1 MNINTIISVGE
12 FFDKITILEIK
23 KKKIH
28 NQEKLI
34 NVNNELT
41 ELRNIEQTYNL
52 KSFQLN
58 NLIKKLYNVNLELW
72 NIEDKIRVLEK
83 SKSFDSEFIQL
94 ARSVYITNDLRANL
108 KKEINIKSKSN
119 LIEEKS
125 YEKY

>member
-28 NQEKLI
+28 DQEKLT

-52 KSFQLN
+52 ENFQLN

-72 NIEDKIRVLEK
+72 DIEDKIRILEK

-94 ARSVYITNDLRANL
+94 ARSVYIKNDLRANL

>member
-28 NQEKLI
+28 DKEKLS

-52 KSFQLN
+52 ENFQLN

-72 NIEDKIRVLEK
+72 DIEDKIRILEK

-94 ARSVYITNDLRANL
+94 ARSVYFKNDLRANL

>member
-1 MNINTIISVGE
+1 
-12 FFDKITILEIK
+12 
-23 KKKIH
+23 
-28 NQEKLI
+28 
-34 NVNNELT
+34 LT

>member
-28 NQEKLI
+28 DQEKLT

-52 KSFQLN
+52 ENFQLN

-72 NIEDKIRVLEK
+72 DIEDKIRILEK

-94 ARSVYITNDLRANL
+94 ARSVYFKNDLRANL

>member
-52 KSFQLN
+52 ENFQLN

-72 NIEDKIRVLEK
+72 DIEDKIRILEK

-94 ARSVYITNDLRANL
+94 ARSVYLKNDLRANL

>member
-28 NQEKLI
+28 DQEKLT

-52 KSFQLN
+52 ENFQLN
-58 NLIKKLYNVNLELW
+58 NLIKKLYNVNLELRD
-72 NIEDKIRVLEK
+72 IEDKIRILEK

-94 ARSVYITNDLRANL
+94 ARSVYFKNDLRANL

>member
-1 MNINTIISVGE
+1 M
-12 FFDKITILEIK
+12 
-23 KKKIH
+23 
-28 NQEKLI
+28 
-34 NVNNELT
+34 T

-52 KSFQLN
+52 ENFQLN

-72 NIEDKIRVLEK
+72 DIEDKIRILEK

-94 ARSVYITNDLRANL
+94 ARSVYLKNDLRANL

>member
-12 FFDKITILEIK
+12 FFDKINILEIK

-28 NQEKLI
+28 DKEKLS

-58 NLIKKLYNVNLELW
+58 KLIKKLYNVNLELW

>member
-28 NQEKLI
+28 DQEKLT

-52 KSFQLN
+52 ENFKLN

-72 NIEDKIRVLEK
+72 DIEDKIRILEK

-94 ARSVYITNDLRANL
+94 ARSVYIKNDLRANL

>member
-28 NQEKLI
+28 DKEKLS

-94 ARSVYITNDLRANL
+94 AISVYITNDLRANL